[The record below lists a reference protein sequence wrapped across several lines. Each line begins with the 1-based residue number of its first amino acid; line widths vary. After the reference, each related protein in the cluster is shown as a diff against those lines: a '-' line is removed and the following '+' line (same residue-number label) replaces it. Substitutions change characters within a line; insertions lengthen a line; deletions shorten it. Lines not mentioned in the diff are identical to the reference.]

1 MGIKL
6 KEIATYSNFIIAW
19 LHWFNPQSVTQ
30 EIYYL
35 IIWVINRKVS
45 TWCSTQSTSSCGKQ
59 IHHHPVIIFSY
70 PPLSAHDDNSKH
82 EVVIRALSDSPCKH
96 KSQWPLLS
104 SQWMSE
110 IIRGKCILQVLP
122 ACRCH
127 NSSRQGCLRIPLT
140 STNDALLFII
150 CLCHSI
156 FNNRASVVFWLHIL
170 DL

>member
-1 MGIKL
+1 MHFYIFL
-6 KEIATYSNFIIAW
+6 
-19 LHWFNPQSVTQ
+19 Q
-30 EIYYL
+30 EIYYF
-35 IIWVINRKVS
+35 IIWVINRRVS
-45 TWCSTQSTSSCGKQ
+45 TWCSTQSTSSRGKQ

-70 PPLSAHDDNSKH
+70 PPISAHGDNSKH

-96 KSQWPLLS
+96 KSQWPLLAS
-104 SQWMSE
+104 LWMSE

-127 NSSRQGCLRIPLT
+127 NSSRQGCPQIPLT

-156 FNNRASVVFWLHIL
+156 FNNRASLVFWLHIL